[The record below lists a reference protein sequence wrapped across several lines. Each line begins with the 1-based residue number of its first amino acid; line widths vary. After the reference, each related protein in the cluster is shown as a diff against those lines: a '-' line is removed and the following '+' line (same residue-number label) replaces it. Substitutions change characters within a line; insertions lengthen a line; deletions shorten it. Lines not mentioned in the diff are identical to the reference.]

1 MVGRHETPAERAQH
15 SALGASGPGRT
26 CDVRRI
32 VVGVDDSEHS
42 KAALSW
48 AAEEAEL
55 RRLPLEVIMT
65 WQEPIDPDLVWP
77 SSGQLESETRSALDK
92 IIGSVLG
99 DQPAVEV
106 HATAVS
112 GQAGHV
118 LRDRSERATLL
129 VVGNRG
135 HGEVTGLLLGSVSEF
150 LATHARCPVLIV
162 RGTPD
167 HATIAT
173 PSTTT
178 PTDQQRGRAAN
189 DKEVDRVKGAGP
201 RTRRHRAQSLRRG
214 DD

>member
-1 MVGRHETPAERAQH
+1 M
-15 SALGASGPGRT
+15 
-26 CDVRRI
+26 
-32 VVGVDDSEHS
+32 
-42 KAALSW
+42 ALSW

-77 SSGQLESETRSALDK
+77 SPVQLESDTRRALDK
-92 IIGSVLG
+92 IIGSALG
-99 DQPAVEV
+99 DHPAVEV
-106 HATAVS
+106 HATALS

-129 VVGNRG
+129 VVGTRG
-135 HGEVTGLLLGSVSEF
+135 HGEVAGLLLGSVSEF

-167 HATIAT
+167 HARTAA

-178 PTDQQRGRAAN
+178 PTSQQPGPAAN
-189 DKEVDRVKGAGP
+189 GEELERAEGCRTEDPLPPRPGAAA
-201 RTRRHRAQSLRRG
+201 RR
-214 DD
+214 